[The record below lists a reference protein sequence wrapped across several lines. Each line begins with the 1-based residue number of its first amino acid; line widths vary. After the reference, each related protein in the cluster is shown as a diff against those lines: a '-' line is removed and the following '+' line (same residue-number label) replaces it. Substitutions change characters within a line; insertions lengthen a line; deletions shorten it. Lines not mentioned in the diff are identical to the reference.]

1 MGGGGGARGG
11 QFCQC
16 LKIKFKLHLLFYP
29 STWYICDFFL
39 FHIEIEGKGEWIFFF
54 GGGGGGGG
62 GVGVGGAKG
71 MLAPLQDYWGARPPL
86 APPAPPSPTPMQCS
100 WLACCG
106 FVQDMQAC
114 RLAEL
119 FIGYDLSYFNMTGV
133 QVSSLCL
140 TIVYII
146 TLLFI

>member
-1 MGGGGGARGG
+1 M
-11 QFCQC
+11 
-16 LKIKFKLHLLFYP
+16 
-29 STWYICDFFL
+29 DFF
-39 FHIEIEGKGEWIFFF
+39 FW
-54 GGGGGGGG
+54 GGGGGGWGG
-62 GVGVGGAKG
+62 QRVCWP
-71 MLAPLQDYWGARPPL
+71 PLQDYWGGQAPPWPPL
-86 APPAPPSPTPMQCS
+86 PPPLPTPMQCS